1 MFAHF
6 PEYSTLLLKQ
16 APTAHAALHAWKA
29 LLPTPLPRNFHSAS
43 KAVTKTVSSPDPK
56 LYEICSYVLS

>member
-6 PEYSTLLLKQ
+6 PEYSTLLLEQ
-16 APTAHAALHAWKA
+16 APTAHAAVHAWKA
-29 LLPTPLPRNFHSAS
+29 LFPTPLPSDFHSAS
-43 KAVTKTVSSPDPK
+43 KTGTKTVSSPNPK